1 MNAQHPVQ
9 TIRARR
15 ALNEY
20 VANSRSAHH
29 SAAIHPFPEPT
40 QPEACQMCA
49 ELDDTD
55 SPLPAMLFNAL
66 LGLIAWAVFGWAV
79 VTIFDAIRS
88 AA

>member
-20 VANSRSAHH
+20 VTNSRSTHH
-29 SAAIHPFPEPT
+29 SAVIHPFPEPI

-49 ELDDTD
+49 EPDSDGTD
-55 SPLPAMLFNAL
+55 GPNWFWTL
-66 LGLIAWAVFGWAV
+66 LAVSFLTGYITTMIWR
-79 VTIFDAIRS
+79 FL
-88 AA
+88 